1 MIDVV
6 NKLYLNGAD
15 NILGQD
21 GDEHGLEREP
31 EEAAGESDDRLF
43 VVLCLA
49 VVVRDLLRLEQL
61 GVRLEL
67 EKEVGDVGEQHDDA
81 AGAGEVEPRGVRCHG
96 VLAGAHRVAQHE
108 RQRLAQHAEDEKP
121 RADVRLCLHKHSINI
136 SSSSSESVSWVA
148 TCIHISC
155 TTLAWGVVGTHP
167 VV

>member
-121 RADVRLCLHKHSINI
+121 RADVRLCLHKHKHIIVLLRVRVLGGNLH
-136 SSSSSESVSWVA
+136 
-148 TCIHISC
+148 TIHISC
-155 TTLAWGVVGTHP
+155 TTLAWA
-167 VV
+167 